1 MVDFTGKGSRRA
13 RDVVVIGDINPD
25 LVLSSA
31 DLTVA
36 FGQRETLVE
45 EATLTLGGSAAI
57 CACAMARLGL
67 ATSIIGLVGGDAF
80 GRYCRGELEAAGVG
94 CGSVVVSPEV
104 QTAITVVLQRADDR
118 AIITHATAIAA
129 LTPAHLDMA
138 ALCATRH
145 VHVSSYFLL
154 DGLRADLPALLG
166 DLRAGGCTVSL
177 DTNWDPFETFAL
189 DDILPRI
196 DVLLPNA
203 EEARLI
209 SGHSDLDRA
218 VRHLAATVPVVAVTD
233 GRRGA
238 LVASGD
244 RILRAAAPE
253 VDPAR
258 VVDAIGAGDAFDAG
272 FVAGYLETG
281 DIADGLCLGLATAA
295 LSVTGRGGTG
305 AQPSRAEA
313 ESLAQTIKVS
323 G

>member
-1 MVDFTGKGSRRA
+1 MVDFTGKGARRA
-13 RDVVVIGDINPD
+13 PDVVVIGDINPD

-36 FGQRETLVE
+36 FGQRETLVD
-45 EATLTLGGSAAI
+45 EATLTLGGSSAI

-67 ATSIIGLVGGDAF
+67 ATSMMGLVGGDAF

-94 CGSVVVSPEV
+94 CDSVVVSPHV
-104 QTAITVVLQRADDR
+104 PTAITVVLQRADDR
-118 AIITHATAIAA
+118 AIITHAGAIAA
-129 LTPAHLDMA
+129 LTSAHLDMA
-138 ALCATRH
+138 VLRATRH
-145 VHVSSYFLL
+145 VQISSYFLL
-154 DGLRADLPALLG
+154 DGLRADLPALLR

-177 DTNWDPFETFAL
+177 DTNWDPLEAFAL
-189 DDILPRI
+189 DDILPHI

-209 SGHSDLDRA
+209 SGHSNLDRA
-218 VRHLAATVPVVAVTD
+218 VRHLAETVPVVAVTD
-233 GRRGA
+233 GRQGA
-238 LVASGD
+238 LAAANG

-253 VDPAR
+253 IDPAH

-272 FVAGYLETG
+272 FVAGYL
-281 DIADGLCLGLATAA
+281 DGHDVANGLRLGLATAA

-313 ESLAQTIKVS
+313 ERLAETVEAT